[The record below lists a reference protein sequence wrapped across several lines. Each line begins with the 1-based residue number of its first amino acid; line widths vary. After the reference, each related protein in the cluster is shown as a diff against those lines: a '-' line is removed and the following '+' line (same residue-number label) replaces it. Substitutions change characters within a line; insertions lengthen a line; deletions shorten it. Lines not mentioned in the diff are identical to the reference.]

1 MEHTGVVKSF
11 SPLKGWGFVTSEE
24 AGGDLLLLKT
34 ELGGYCAQ
42 KGDQVSFTVRETPK
56 GLQAAGV
63 KVISTQDGTY
73 SFFGVVKSYNE
84 NKGFGFLGCDAA
96 MNIFG
101 KDVFFMRSQV
111 PQGLQ
116 TGAQVMFKARP
127 VSDLED
133 FAEERF
139 PMYVVPVETALL
151 MQELMPHEALLKD
164 GTLLEFDDDR
174 GNAMLLCHRL
184 ERAARRLSNTEDT
197 RVIEIRS
204 AHQLA
209 VAPVFNWVF
218 QPVGEGEFTLEED
231 RRQLAPVLQSMVR
244 KKLHFHLVRGNW
256 HDYRLMLNLQ
266 RVQYRNLPINPIEDM
281 IPGFESDLQDPAAFA
296 AASFLHQNGFRSVDQ
311 RSPEGWTPI
320 CYAAVDGNPLLLSEL
335 LEMRADVND
344 QVWESEALFHF
355 APKTPLL
362 HICAAL
368 SHHEALD
375 VLIAAGAEVGAVD
388 GYGAT
393 LGSCS
398 GVYFKT
404 ALMWAAAVNNVQG
417 IEVLSDAGAEL
428 TAVNM
433 LGYSPKLMPTTTQQ
447 EIDLALHVAI
457 LHGGGSPEVILGLVQ
472 AEADINCQLSTPL
485 LSPLGVLFA
494 CLSMRHRWKQ
504 STLSYYAYHH
514 YGATPLMCSVITS
527 SFDAVAVLLAAGARV
542 DVQNTRTALDLALET
557 GVPDQMPGKAEQKER
572 GPQAV
577 GEVQA
582 MGPMGAPQPMQ
593 GYAQMGGGG
602 GYMGG
607 AGGGYMGGAGGGY
620 MGGGGGGYMGGAGG
634 GYMSQLG
641 APMVPVTGMG
651 GMGMSHPGMGAPP
664 LPSPNQMLYGTIKQ
678 INQDLEKGW
687 GHITCK
693 ALEKFLGKADIFV
706 LPTSMA
712 EVPGATAGAEVSFN
726 VSAGNKGPHAINIK
740 FCEISAA
747 AGQTLGC
754 MVSFSGTVSSFNPG
768 KGWGFIESPQ
778 AKELFGTDIFFHQ
791 KAVVGDAV
799 AAGDWVSFSIDVSG
813 GRPSGANVEK
823 VAGGDGGGGEKGAY
837 GGGYGKAAVTSAVP
851 DEASPSASE
860 RQIGW
865 RLTASRKSGD
875 RSQIFGD
882 QQLALKG
889 LSRISSSGFRTG
901 CLI

>member
-116 TGAQVMFKARP
+116 TGAQVMFKA
-127 VSDLED
+127 
-133 FAEERF
+133 
-139 PMYVVPVETALL
+139 
-151 MQELMPHEALLKD
+151 
-164 GTLLEFDDDR
+164 
-174 GNAMLLCHRL
+174 
-184 ERAARRLSNTEDT
+184 
-197 RVIEIRS
+197 
-204 AHQLA
+204 
-209 VAPVFNWVF
+209 
-218 QPVGEGEFTLEED
+218 
-231 RRQLAPVLQSMVR
+231 
-244 KKLHFHLVRGNW
+244 
-256 HDYRLMLNLQ
+256 
-266 RVQYRNLPINPIEDM
+266 
-281 IPGFESDLQDPAAFA
+281 
-296 AASFLHQNGFRSVDQ
+296 
-311 RSPEGWTPI
+311 
-320 CYAAVDGNPLLLSEL
+320 
-335 LEMRADVND
+335 
-344 QVWESEALFHF
+344 
-355 APKTPLL
+355 
-362 HICAAL
+362 
-368 SHHEALD
+368 
-375 VLIAAGAEVGAVD
+375 
-388 GYGAT
+388 
-393 LGSCS
+393 
-398 GVYFKT
+398 
-404 ALMWAAAVNNVQG
+404 
-417 IEVLSDAGAEL
+417 
-428 TAVNM
+428 
-433 LGYSPKLMPTTTQQ
+433 
-447 EIDLALHVAI
+447 
-457 LHGGGSPEVILGLVQ
+457 
-472 AEADINCQLSTPL
+472 
-485 LSPLGVLFA
+485 
-494 CLSMRHRWKQ
+494 
-504 STLSYYAYHH
+504 
-514 YGATPLMCSVITS
+514 
-527 SFDAVAVLLAAGARV
+527 
-542 DVQNTRTALDLALET
+542 
-557 GVPDQMPGKAEQKER
+557 EQKER

-678 INQDLEKGW
+678 INQEKGW

-747 AGQTLGC
+747 AGQ
-754 MVSFSGTVSSFNPG
+754 SFSGTVSSFNPG

-823 VAGGDGGGGEKGAY
+823 VAGGDGGGGAY

-851 DEASPSASE
+851 SYSPY
-860 RQIGW
+860 
-865 RLTASRKSGD
+865 
-875 RSQIFGD
+875 
-882 QQLALKG
+882 
-889 LSRISSSGFRTG
+889 
-901 CLI
+901 